1 MIERSRVHVPMYATL
16 KLIHVTAVG
25 LSAAGFVIRYGLA
38 AAGRLP
44 HNAVTRLAPHLVDT
58 VLLASALGLVWLS
71 GLSPLENPWLE
82 AKIVGVVVYIVA
94 GTVAMTHGRGRATR
108 TTALAIALVTLAWI
122 VSVATTKSPWGL
134 LTGVFA

>member
-1 MIERSRVHVPMYATL
+1 MYATL
-16 KLIHVTAVG
+16 KLIHVAAVG
-25 LSAAGFVIRYGLA
+25 LSAAGFVIRYVLA
-38 AAGRLP
+38 TAGRVP
-44 HNAVTRLAPHLVDT
+44 RNTVTRIAPHLVDT

-71 GLSPLENPWLE
+71 RLSPLENPWLE

-94 GTVAMTHGRGRATR
+94 GMVAMKHGRSRATR

-122 VSVATTKSPWGL
+122 VSVAMTKSPWGL